1 MFQHSEADV
10 KKIKAVQFGI
20 ISPEETKKMSVCH
33 VETDRTFENGR
44 PVPGGLQDLRL
55 GTVDRDWKC
64 TSCGMAQ
71 DECPGHF
78 GHIELAAP
86 MYHYSFLNNTLKT
99 LRCVCYSCSAILG
112 DEPVDDVKGPDGTQ
126 RKLAAAFKK
135 KNPAHRLKAVMDIAK
150 TQKVCWSC
158 QQDQPGFKRD
168 GLTIQAEFKSTDEA
182 AGRKLEV
189 EAEKAHTASSRSP
202 TRTASSSASTPSGR
216 APTG

>member
-112 DEPVDDVKGPDGTQ
+112 DEPVDDVKGPDGTSGSEAIKEETKVRTAWRAL
-126 RKLAAAFKK
+126 RKLPFQAHAFFVHQ
-135 KNPAHRLKAVMDIAK
+135 PQCSVRQFLDALLRAVGRELE
-150 TQKVCWSC
+150 C
-158 QQDQPGFKRD
+158 R
-168 GLTIQAEFKSTDEA
+168 AE
-182 AGRKLEV
+182 LERG
-189 EAEKAHTASSRSP
+189 EGGGGE
-202 TRTASSSASTPSGR
+202 
-216 APTG
+216 